1 MSPKVRSRRRTS
13 FRWPPDRLAQ
23 QEGNT
28 MPKIQN
34 DPLLVLAKGLL
45 TFMLIFIII
54 GMVGLGIGFTAVIG
68 LHGMVAEKLAKAGAA
83 ESTYWLILVIFPLI
97 AAMLAAMHRFVS
109 TLRAIVGT
117 VEEGDPFSPVNA
129 ERLRAMA
136 WLSVIVQVL
145 TLPVDFLSTKVEEAA
160 KGITSMNIDAEF
172 STNGLLLALVLFILA
187 RVFRTGAQMR
197 EELEGTV

>member
-1 MSPKVRSRRRTS
+1 
-13 FRWPPDRLAQ
+13 
-23 QEGNT
+23 
-28 MPKIQN
+28 MPTIQN

-136 WLSVIVQVL
+136 WLSVIIQVL
-145 TLPVDFLSTKVEEAA
+145 TLPVGFLSTKVEEAA

-172 STNGLLLALVLFILA
+172 SSNGLLLALVLFILA